1 MPGHL
6 RCDSTH
12 GAHTARDVQLS
23 LLASPHGS
31 EGIADEG
38 CDWCGE
44 IGAFRVAAGYAAWS
58 RLFPPMASRQAQFRR
73 PDGAQGH
80 APLRFGEL
88 VAGFRTANRVWLRL
102 AGVLRK
108 GQRASAWHHE
118 ILPAQHRLA

>member
-44 IGAFRVAAGYAAWS
+44 IGAFRVAAGHAAWRRLS
-58 RLFPPMASRQAQFRR
+58 AHTARDVQLSLLASPHGSEGIADEGCDWCGEIGAFRVAAGHAAWRRLFA
-73 PDGAQGH
+73 
-80 APLRFGEL
+80 
-88 VAGFRTANRVWLRL
+88 
-102 AGVLRK
+102 
-108 GQRASAWHHE
+108 
-118 ILPAQHRLA
+118 